1 MSGYHLAQLNVGTL
15 KAPQGSPEV
24 AEFFALLDPINAL
37 ADASPGFVW
46 RYRCEG
52 SNDATG
58 ERFFGDDLLINFSV
72 WESVETLWE
81 FTYRSDHLDLLRRRR
96 EWMVPL
102 AERFL
107 VLWWVP
113 AGHIPTLTEARERLD
128 LIRAEGPTEQA
139 FDFRTRF
146 PAPREET
153 RPQDPRA

>member
-1 MSGYHLAQLNVGTL
+1 M
-15 KAPQGSPEV
+15 
-24 AEFFALLDPINAL
+24 
-37 ADASPGFVW
+37 W

-52 SNDATG
+52 SDDATG

-96 EWMVPL
+96 EWMVPP

-128 LIRAEGPTEQA
+128 LIRAEGPTERA

-146 PAPREET
+146 PAL
-153 RPQDPRA
+153 A